1 MKEKSKMLTTVGITY
16 TLLVIVA
23 ASAVLLDTFVI
34 PKSIKENVVVSE
46 ERKAVTNTKKQEIV
60 KGTYTETSYIDEN
73 ISIQI
78 RKDRQY
84 NTNLYI
90 VDIEVSDISWLRTAF
105 AENSYGRNI
114 KEKTSEI
121 AENNHA
127 ILAIN
132 GDFYGFRNDGYV
144 IRNGELYRESS
155 NDSEDLVIKK
165 DGTFSLIEESAV
177 SANALL
183 EEHAWQVLSFGPGL
197 LKNGELI
204 VDESAE
210 VSKAMTSNPRTAIGM
225 IRPLHYIFL
234 VSDGR
239 TDENEGL
246 TLYQVAQVLK
256 EENCQVAYN
265 LDGGGSTT
273 LWFNGEVLNEPT
285 GGHGS
290 GERSVSDIV
299 YIGYE

>member
-90 VDIEVSDISWLRTAF
+90 VDIKVSDISWLRTAF